1 MPASD
6 LPTRMASLGIALA
19 HPVRLLLSVF
29 VRSQDELAGRD
40 PTPAPKNFR
49 EKFHD
54 RGLVCC
60 RNP

>member
-29 VRSQDELAGRD
+29 VRSQDEPAVCD
-40 PTPAPKNFR
+40 PTPSQTNFR
-49 EKFHD
+49 EKLHD
-54 RGLVCC
+54 CGLVCC
-60 RNP
+60 RSP